1 MKFRVNM
8 TIDIDEEDNILPVL
22 EDMYTDVVAE
32 LIQDIVY
39 DIDGAEVKHIEV
51 KQV

>member
-8 TIDIDEEDNILPVL
+8 LLDIDEDDNILPVA
-22 EDMYTDVVAE
+22 ENMYEEVVTE

-39 DIDGAEVKHIEV
+39 DIDGAEIKHIEV
-51 KQV
+51 KQQ

>member
-8 TIDIDEEDNILPVL
+8 LVDIDEEDNILPVA
-22 EDMYTDVVAE
+22 EDMYEEVVTE
-32 LIQDIVY
+32 LIQDIIY

-51 KQV
+51 KQK